1 MNKNTM
7 ERLALVLGGVL
18 VGAGT
23 TYLVVNKALETK
35 YRDIAEEEIASVK
48 ESYDLLYGKDKHE
61 DPKVAFDEMKRLVEK
76 TEAYAEL
83 LDEQGYFKEE
93 VLDEAEEAFAPK
105 KMGTPDGRPDPET
118 VVRDILE
125 ERVDPPRYED
135 GETPYVITVEEFMS
149 DRDDHEKITVS
160 YYEYDN
166 TAASEDDSIIHDH
179 ESSLGPD
186 FVKYIG
192 WKAAGR
198 NTVYV
203 RNEKISADFE
213 ILVHEG
219 SYQEDVLGILPDEHP
234 KKKMLIARNDE

>member
-1 MNKNTM
+1 MDKNTM
-7 ERLALVLGGVL
+7 ERLALILGGAL
-18 VGAGT
+18 VGSAT
-23 TYLVVNKALETK
+23 TYLVVRKTLELK

-48 ESYDLLYGKDKHE
+48 ESYDLLYSKDQSPREKFEQMKDKIE
-61 DPKVAFDEMKRLVEK
+61 ELES
-76 TEAYAEL
+76 YADL
-83 LDEQGYFKEE
+83 LDESGYFKEE
-93 VLDEAEEAFAPK
+93 VLDEAEEGPSPK

-125 ERVDPPRYED
+125 DRTDPPRYED

-166 TAASEDDSIIHDH
+166 TAASEDDSIIHNH
-179 ESSLGPD
+179 EGSLGPD

-192 WKAAGR
+192 WKAAGQ

-213 ILVHEG
+213 ILVHPG